1 MAKKTKISRQISK
14 KPASV
19 KKAITSDLGVTLSNS
34 EAVIL
39 TEYRGLTVPQMGEI
53 RTKLRELGDGD
64 FSVVKNTLMRIALK
78 EQGIDDE
85 RVDILLNGTT
95 AATIASSD
103 PIGVAKVVVDYIAAN
118 RNTPLKIKGGVV
130 GGRYFGAEQIDALAR
145 FHRVMFS
152 FHRCLVRSTHQSPAS
167 CTRCKGLSRILF
179 IRSRLSKTRKPPR
192 NCIVVRTPH

>member
-19 KKAITSDLGVTLSNS
+19 KKAITSDLGVTLSSS

-130 GGRYFGAEQIDALAR
+130 GGRYFGAEQIDALAK
-145 FHRVMFS
+145 V
-152 FHRCLVRSTHQSPAS
+152 
-167 CTRCKGLSRILF
+167 
-179 IRSRLSKTRKPPR
+179 PPR
-192 NCIVVRTPH
+192 DVLLSQMLGAFNSPISGLVYTLPGVISNFVYTPKAIEAKKAAA

>member
-64 FSVVKNTLMRIALK
+64 FSVVKNTLMRIALR
-78 EQGIDDE
+78 EQGIEDE
-85 RVDILLNGTT
+85 RIDLLLNGTT

-103 PIGVAKVVVDYIAAN
+103 PVGVAKVVVDYITAN
-118 RNTPLKIKGGVV
+118 RNTPMKIKGGVV
-130 GGRYFGAEQIDALAR
+130 GGRYFGPEQINA
-145 FHRVMFS
+145 
-152 FHRCLVRSTHQSPAS
+152 
-167 CTRCKGLSRILF
+167 
-179 IRSRLSKTRKPPR
+179 LSKVPPR
-192 NCIVVRTPH
+192 DVLLSQMLGAFNSPISSLVYTLQGVISNFVYTLKAIEDKKAAA

>member
-19 KKAITSDLGVTLSNS
+19 KKAITSELGVTLSNS

-64 FSVVKNTLMRIALK
+64 FSVVKNTLMRIALR
-78 EQGIDDE
+78 EQGIEDE
-85 RVDILLNGTT
+85 RIDLLLNGTT

-103 PIGVAKVVVDYIAAN
+103 PVGVAKVVVDYITAN
-118 RNTPLKIKGGVV
+118 RNTPMKIKGGVV
-130 GGRYFGAEQIDALAR
+130 GGRYFGPEQINA
-145 FHRVMFS
+145 
-152 FHRCLVRSTHQSPAS
+152 
-167 CTRCKGLSRILF
+167 
-179 IRSRLSKTRKPPR
+179 LSKVPPR
-192 NCIVVRTPH
+192 DVLLSQMLGAFNSPISSLVYTLQGVISNFVYTLKAIEDKKAAA

>member
-19 KKAITSDLGVTLSNS
+19 KKAITSDLGVTLSSS

-85 RVDILLNGTT
+85 RIDVLLNGTA

-118 RNTPLKIKGGVV
+118 RSTPLKIKGGVV
-130 GGRYFGAEQIDALAR
+130 GGRYFGAEQIDALAK
-145 FHRVMFS
+145 V
-152 FHRCLVRSTHQSPAS
+152 
-167 CTRCKGLSRILF
+167 
-179 IRSRLSKTRKPPR
+179 PPR
-192 NCIVVRTPH
+192 DVLLSQMLGAFNSPISGLVYTLQGVISNFVYTLKAIEEQKAAA

>member
-85 RVDILLNGTT
+85 RVDVLLNGTT

-103 PIGVAKVVVDYIAAN
+103 PVGVAKVVVDYIAAN

-130 GGRYFGAEQIDALAR
+130 GGRYFGPEQINA
-145 FHRVMFS
+145 
-152 FHRCLVRSTHQSPAS
+152 
-167 CTRCKGLSRILF
+167 
-179 IRSRLSKTRKPPR
+179 LSKVPPR
-192 NCIVVRTPH
+192 DVLLSQMLGAFNSPISSLVYTLQGVISNFVYTLKAIEDKKAAA